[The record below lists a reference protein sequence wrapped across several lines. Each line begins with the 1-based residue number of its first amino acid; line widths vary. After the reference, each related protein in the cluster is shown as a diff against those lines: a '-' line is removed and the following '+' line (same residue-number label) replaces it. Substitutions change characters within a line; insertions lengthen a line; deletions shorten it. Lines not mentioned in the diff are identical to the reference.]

1 MSCTTTAEAMTVTAS
16 ANAPAGAS
24 NGFDALGVLVSS
36 GMAAA
41 RTCLSGETI
50 FAQGGPCDHI
60 MYVLSGTVKL
70 SVVSKNGREAVVAML
85 GPGNFF
91 GDGCLGGQKTRPGSA
106 AAVGPTEIL
115 LIGRAE
121 MAQLL
126 RKDQRISEWFIA
138 HVVSRIVRVE
148 EDLLDQ
154 LLNSAEKRLARA
166 LLRLAR
172 EGEAGVRNRSVP
184 RVSQETLA
192 GMIGTTRSRV
202 NFFLNKFKKSG
213 FIKYESELPI
223 TINESL
229 LRVVL
234 H

>member
-1 MSCTTTAEAMTVTAS
+1 MTAT
-16 ANAPAGAS
+16 ANANALAGAS

-36 GMAAA
+36 GRATA
-41 RTCLSGETI
+41 RTCLPGETI
-50 FAQGGPCDHI
+50 FTQGEPCDHV
-60 MYVLSGTVKL
+60 MYVQSGTVKL

-91 GDGCLGGQKTRPGSA
+91 GDGCLGGQKARAGSA

-115 LIGRAE
+115 RIGRAE

-126 RKDQRISEWFIA
+126 RQNQHMSEWFIS
-138 HVVSRIVRVE
+138 HVVSRIVRIE

-154 LLNSAEKRLARA
+154 LLNPAEKRLARA

-172 EGEAGVRNRSVP
+172 DGETGVCNHRSLP

-202 NFFLNKFKKSG
+202 NFFLNKFKRSG
-213 FIKYESELPI
+213 FIDYESELPI

>member
-1 MSCTTTAEAMTVTAS
+1 MTSTAH
-16 ANAPAGAS
+16 ANALAGAS

-36 GMAAA
+36 GMATA
-41 RTCLSGETI
+41 RTCLPGETI
-50 FAQGGPCDHI
+50 FAQGEPCDHI

-70 SVVSKNGREAVVAML
+70 SVVSKNGREAVVAIL

-91 GDGCLGGQKTRPGSA
+91 GDGCLGGQETRPGSA
-106 AAVGPTEIL
+106 AALGPTEIL

-121 MAQLL
+121 MAQVL

-154 LLNSAEKRLARA
+154 LFNTAEKRLARA

-172 EGEAGVRNRSVP
+172 EGEAAGVRNRSVP

>member
-1 MSCTTTAEAMTVTAS
+1 MMHTTTADAP
-16 ANAPAGAS
+16 ANANAGAAPRFNVLS
-24 NGFDALGVLVSS
+24 ALDSS
-36 GMAAA
+36 GMATA
-41 RTCLSGETI
+41 RTCVSGETI
-50 FAQGGPCDHI
+50 YAQGDACDHVF
-60 MYVLSGTVKL
+60 YVRSGTVKL
-70 SVVSKNGREAVVAML
+70 SVVSKDGREAVVGVL

-91 GDGCLGGQKTRPGSA
+91 GDACLGGQKVRTGNA
-106 AAVGPTEIL
+106 AAVGPAVIL
-115 LIGRAE
+115 QIGTAD

-126 RKDQRISEWFIA
+126 RQDHELSRWFIS
-138 HVVSRIVRVE
+138 HVILRIARVE

-154 LLNSAEKRLARA
+154 LLNPAEKRLARA

-172 EGEAGVRNRSVP
+172 EGESGARKPSLP

-202 NFFLNKFKKSG
+202 NFFLNKFKRHG
-213 FIKYESELPI
+213 FIAYGSEAPI

-229 LRVVL
+229 LSIMR